1 MVEGT
6 GSLDL
11 DDQGHWDYHG
21 NSSGYTFMR
30 NLRAQFGDLFVL
42 DSRLPQLRSRVMS
55 HLIESPKTASSSPH
69 DSSIPHSAELPDRR
83 TVMQLCRNTLED
95 ACSLMRFVHKP
106 QFYGKVNRILDT
118 DPDNFTNADTQF
130 LPLLYVV
137 MAVGC
142 LFAQTEDT
150 TLDTDGYESAFEQG
164 YHQKSQNVQPNAKIG
179 SDSSISRLHET
190 CSISR
195 IAETLQP
202 YKPLSS

>member
-21 NSSGYTFMR
+21 NSSIYIFMR
-30 NLRAQFGDLFVL
+30 NLRHQFGDLSVPE
-42 DSRLPQLRSRVMS
+42 SRLPYWRNRAKSQ
-55 HLIESPKTASSSPH
+55 LIESPKTAASSPY
-69 DSSIPHSAELPDRR
+69 DSSVPHTAELPDRM
-83 TVMQLCRNTLED
+83 TAMQLCRNTLED

-106 QFYGKVNRILDT
+106 QFYGKVNRILNT
-118 DPDNFTNADTQF
+118 DPDHYTNTDTQF

-150 TLDTDGYESAFEQG
+150 TLDTQGYESAMEQG
-164 YHQKSQNVQPNAKIG
+164 YPKKPQNLQPDAKI
-179 SDSSISRLHET
+179 SPDSNISRLRET

-195 IAETLQP
+195 IAGILQP
-202 YKPLSS
+202 YKLLFS